1 MTPATLGQYFR
12 SFLVKLSMIE
22 SQLVPMDV
30 GGTSGS
36 SMFAFVLA
44 FISYLDDVSFAILI
58 ELKDDAAPTPSKN
71 EEPPPWLP
79 ADNQHTTSGTSD
91 EAELHL
97 IRAVSTG
104 IVNVSHGDYL
114 APAFSHSPLALICS
128 SGIRSQA

>member
-22 SQLVPMDV
+22 SQLAPMDV
-30 GGTSGS
+30 GGISGLPMFS
-36 SMFAFVLA
+36 SVLMLA
-44 FISYLDDVSFAILI
+44 FYPDDVSFAILI

-91 EAELHL
+91 DAELHL

-104 IVNVSHGDYL
+104 IVNVSHVDYI
-114 APAFSHSPLALICS
+114 APAYLHFPLALIRS
-128 SGIRSQA
+128 PGI